1 MFYFNFSYSTDR
13 SKKITC
19 FKIGIFSWDRQALTV
34 ELFWETVPITERLEV
49 KHLSNRSLA
58 ACRQTL
64 YTCTYFCSLHAL
76 RLMSSVI
83 SRNEF
88 YNKSNKKIQ
97 FLEPSSIDVKV
108 IEGNVSSIYVSYLFI
123 RLKIFRSWFIKNIAI
138 VRKIRIKL
146 ML

>member
-19 FKIGIFSWDRQALTV
+19 FKISIFSWDRQALTV

-49 KHLSNRSLA
+49 KNLIDHSPRADKHCIL
-58 ACRQTL
+58 T
-64 YTCTYFCSLHAL
+64 FGSLHAL

-123 RLKIFRSWFIKNIAI
+123 RLKIFRSWFIRNIAI